1 MPQFPF
7 LPHGVDGAARGH
19 FFWVCAVQ
27 AGPECLCSPGYLGI
41 PDTAAL
47 TPPPTSP
54 STSVELGKGPG
65 ASWNFPATRQASPCP
80 CRSPWRPHPCTAP
93 PSPEP
98 FNRLQR
104 FYFYLQENSI
114 IDHDL
119 YISSQAHVGRARVR
133 KAYACALKAIT
144 H

>member
-1 MPQFPF
+1 MPQFTF

-19 FFWVCAVQ
+19 FFCVCAVQ
-27 AGPECLCSPGYLGI
+27 AGPEFLCSPGCLRI
-41 PDTAAL
+41 PDAPAL
-47 TPPPTSP
+47 TPPDFRGAGEGAWGL
-54 STSVELGKGPG
+54 VELPSHA
-65 ASWNFPATRQASPCP
+65 ASLPLPLQEPLG
-80 CRSPWRPHPCTAP
+80 P
-93 PSPEP
+93 PSLHSPTFPEP

-119 YISSQAHVGRARVR
+119 YIPSQAHVGRARVR